1 MSLYRIA
8 SIALFALFGLLLS
21 APAIGLSPTYEVQ
34 RGDSL
39 WEIAKRFRT
48 SVAQIRKINGLK
60 SSRIYPGQKLRIGS
74 KIREFLLSNGPYYY
88 ARPSRDVQDK
98 KGYAEGS
105 SGTPARDFERARSL
119 LESYRTELRAR
130 FARAKGRKQP
140 LRGWRIVID
149 PGHGGRDPGAIV
161 SNRDGR
167 NRDVHVVEDEYVYDI
182 AVRVLARLMLYGASV
197 EMTVISP
204 NHLGRDNTPAS
215 HTFVNEQN
223 EVYND
228 ARKNR
233 STKTTARPGSDNI
246 EQRARIANA
255 FFGGRSK
262 TLFLSL
268 HADNSPGRPKGPLVI
283 YQQSGNKVDRA
294 SKKLAEVMRRAL
306 DSPTVPA
313 QIGGRNLAVL
323 RGNRARAEVL
333 VEIRNVSFVGD
344 AWALRFHETREE
356 DAERIVRG
364 VLDYAGL

>member
-1 MSLYRIA
+1 MSHYRIVPILLCA
-8 SIALFALFGLLLS
+8 VLLS
-21 APAIGLSPTYEVQ
+21 APATGLSPTYEVQ

-48 SVAQIRKINGLK
+48 SVEQIRKINGLK
-60 SSRIYPGQKLRIGS
+60 SYHIYPRQRLQIGT
-74 KIREFLLSNGPYYY
+74 KIREFLLSNGPYYHT
-88 ARPSRDVQDK
+88 RPSRDVQDK
-98 KGYAEGS
+98 RDYSEGS
-105 SGTPARDFERARSL
+105 SGTPERDFGRARSL
-119 LESYRTELRAR
+119 LDTHRSELRAR
-130 FARAKGRKQP
+130 FARTKGRRQP

-161 SNRDGR
+161 SNLDGEDQ
-167 NRDVHVVEDEYVYDI
+167 DVHVVEDEYVYDI
-182 AVRVLARLMLYGASV
+182 AVRVLEHLMRYGASV

-204 NHLGRDNTPAS
+204 NHLRRDNTPALD
-215 HTFVNEQN
+215 TFVNEQN

-228 ARKNR
+228 ARMSR
-233 STKTTARPGSDNI
+233 STKTTARPGSNNI
-246 EQRARIANA
+246 EQRVRIANA

-283 YQQSGNKVDRA
+283 YQQRGGRDDGA
-294 SKKLAEVMRRAL
+294 SKKFAEVMSRAL

-313 QIGGRNLAVL
+313 QIGGRNMAVL

-364 VLDYAGL
+364 VLDYAG